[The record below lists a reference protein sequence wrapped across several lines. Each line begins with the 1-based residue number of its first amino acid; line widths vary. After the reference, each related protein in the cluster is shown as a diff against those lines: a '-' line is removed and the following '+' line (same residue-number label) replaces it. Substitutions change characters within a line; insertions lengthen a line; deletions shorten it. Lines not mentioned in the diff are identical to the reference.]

1 MSKKRYIF
9 LFISLISLLIF
20 FLYITTVNSGG
31 GSNSNFT
38 SQTTN
43 KINALEE
50 CINKKTI
57 KNSGV
62 LEETFED
69 DNQLTVLNLWYNL
82 DKQDENISVRL
93 NSRINDAKKIGF
105 NSRILPILKQGDKL
119 QLPVI
124 DNKKYILDIKSINK
138 KGNNALE
145 VYGEFSHNGKIY
157 ASTLSLTKKS
167 MLALLSTPTGNFDI
181 RMANDKGYIYRS
193 NQGESI
199 VDLPS
204 FLD

>member
-9 LFISLISLLIF
+9 LFISLVILFIF
-20 FLYITTVNSGG
+20 SFYITIINSKEENNTRFI
-31 GSNSNFT
+31 SE
-38 SQTTN
+38 TTN
-43 KINALEE
+43 QVLEE
-50 CINKKTI
+50 CTHKKTI
-57 KNSGV
+57 KHNISV
-62 LEETFED
+62 RKETLED
-69 DNQLTVLNLWYNL
+69 SNQLTILNLWFNL

-105 NSRILPILKQGDKL
+105 NSGILPILKQGDKIE
-119 QLPVI
+119 LPAI
-124 DNKKYILDIKSINK
+124 AGKKHLLNIKNIK
-138 KGNNALE
+138 KTGNNTLE
-145 VYGEFSHNGKIY
+145 VYGEFRYNGKIY
-157 ASTLSLTKKS
+157 ASTLSLTQKS

-181 RMANDKGYIYRS
+181 RMANDKGYLYRS